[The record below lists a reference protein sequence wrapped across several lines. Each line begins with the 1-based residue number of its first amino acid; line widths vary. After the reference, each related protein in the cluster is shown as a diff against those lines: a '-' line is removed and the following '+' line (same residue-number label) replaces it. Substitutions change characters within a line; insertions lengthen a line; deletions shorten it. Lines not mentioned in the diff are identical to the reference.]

1 MWTDGGPREFGSAGV
16 RASRPW
22 RHLGSVARLRCRTGV
37 KRATRP
43 PTYDPQHVSC
53 IAIHTKGVTTM
64 ARPSPMV
71 FAGLSA
77 DSSID
82 VTRPNGISNG
92 IRPLGLR
99 RTSVPTNL
107 SPSILAWSTR
117 GTARGPEPEQSQLS
131 GGGGI
136 DVASRTSSRGK
147 TGSAACAVFHPDRSA
162 RTREMP
168 FWEGRVGSNSR
179 MSRTTRGPEPEQSQ
193 LSGGGGIRTHESL
206 RTPVFKTGALNR
218 SATPPVLRA
227 PEKLRHSCGLC
238 KEAGRGYAP
247 PAPIN
252 AGRGAAR

>member
-1 MWTDGGPREFGSAGV
+1 MWADGGPREFGSAGV

-22 RHLGSVARLRCRTGV
+22 RPLGSVARLRCRTGV

-136 DVASRTSSRGK
+136 DVASRRRLAERPARPHARSFILTARLEPARRPSGK
-147 TGSAACAVFHPDRSA
+147 GAWV
-162 RTREMP
+162 RTREC
-168 FWEGRVGSNSR
+168 
-179 MSRTTRGPEPEQSQ
+179 RGP
-193 LSGGGGIRTHESL
+193 
-206 RTPVFKTGALNR
+206 PVAQNPSNLN
-218 SATPPVLRA
+218 
-227 PEKLRHSCGLC
+227 
-238 KEAGRGYAP
+238 
-247 PAPIN
+247 
-252 AGRGAAR
+252 